1 MGRKVLHFVCVD
13 LHDLEYGS
21 INSKWYKKSD
31 IQGKKSVVEKKFLIS
46 IFPLQHF
53 NRKSIFSFILVL
65 F

>member
-31 IQGKKSVVEKKFLIS
+31 IQGKKVCSREKIPNLHI
-46 IFPLQHF
+46 PTPAL
-53 NRKSIFSFILVL
+53 
-65 F
+65 